1 MTADDTTPPRLFGV
15 TCSRC
20 GTAEPGPGGI
30 LCAPCKTAIET
41 APLYGKQGT
50 EVTE

>member
-20 GTAEPGPGGI
+20 GEAPPGPGGI

-41 APLYGKQGT
+41 APLYPEPGL
-50 EVTE
+50 EVKE